1 MRIPLNRLY
10 DVLSFD
16 TSSFYTDDEAA
27 IEARLQKARRILGN
41 IEKKHS
47 SGKYSDSGYK
57 RHKKWIN
64 GILRDLKDSLKREID
79 RFNSTGMTR
88 TVRQN
93 AKNTHNVV
101 SVFDSTL
108 TRAFGMREDALNPSM
123 VIVRVYFFG
132 VFESIVKHGFYMDGK
147 RYIFF
152 SASAGQIRMK
162 RGVFVL
168 ESLYREVED
177 KLTCGLTIDKIN
189 AAGGCNVNKYLVYL
203 ALCNS
208 ATDVWQDFN
217 IDECIVVDDL
227 EVLVHGLVDYID
239 PATYQIERKEMD
251 IPIKMTDGCGMML
264 PAVSTKSFMVRAP
277 WLKGLLTPFRFDD
290 FIEEANARNPAV
302 NHGRIKDVWGKTWD
316 VRRDRIRIIFTKSQL
331 KMWQYFGS
339 WQEYK
344 DAFKAFHCE
353 AGICNREENYIRNAT
368 INYQMLQTLPDMT
381 DKELMKLTEDTREKI
396 TSIAQSKET
405 MLSAFGA
412 TVDNENKNP
421 FQEALLLYPELLR
434 DPYTKDTLSQIKR
447 SMEIDAWAGK
457 LHIRAKYTFII
468 PDMYAFCEFLFLG
481 DKTPAGLL
489 GDGEVYCRLYRNT
502 KKLDCLRSPHL
513 YMEHAIRENMCV
525 QNSPMARWFITDGLY
540 TSTHDLISKLL
551 MFDND
556 GDKSLVAAE
565 RTLINVA
572 ERNCRSIVP
581 IYYEMA
587 SAKVVQITKDEMYN
601 GMIRAFT
608 GGNIGRVSNNITKI
622 WNSKTFIDG
631 SVEEREKALNAVKW
645 LCMENNFVIDYAKT
659 LYKPTRPDDV
669 NEIISSYTRVK
680 LPAFFTYAK
689 DFDKD
694 DLLLPNN
701 STVNRIRQM
710 IPRKRIRYDYT
721 GIGELDYKVLM
732 HDPTIAVTEWDR
744 VILDKWN
751 SLCRNVNLFRY
762 VDSSDGDNYAH
773 LFASIRSEMMS
784 LCNDSQ
790 YVVDVL
796 VRDLFLNRPDS
807 KKVVLWNVFG
817 EEIVENIRQ
826 NTRHMQICTVCGTRF
841 YDPET
846 TDGLCGSC
854 RRHKTA

>member
-64 GILRDLKDSLKREID
+64 GILRDLKDELKREID

-132 VFESIVKHGFYMDGK
+132 VFESIVKNGFYMDGK

-168 ESLYREVED
+168 ESLYLDVEN
-177 KLTCGLTIDKIN
+177 KLTCGLTLDRIN

-227 EVLVHGLVDYID
+227 NVLVHGLVDYID
-239 PATYQIERKEMD
+239 PVTYRIERKEMD
-251 IPIKMTDGCGMML
+251 VPIKMTDGCGMML
-264 PAVSTKSFMVRAP
+264 PSVSTKSFMVRAP

-344 DAFKAFHCE
+344 DAFKAFRCE

-381 DKELMKLTEDTREKI
+381 DKELSKLTENTREKI
-396 TSIAQSKET
+396 TSIAQSKDT

-412 TVDNENKNP
+412 TLDNENKNP

-457 LHIRAKYTFII
+457 LHLRAKYTFLI

-481 DKTPAGLL
+481 DTAPAGLL
-489 GDGEVYCRLYRNT
+489 RDGEVYCRLYRNT

-513 YMEHAIRENMCV
+513 YMEHAIRENVCV
-525 QNSPMARWFITDGLY
+525 QNSPIARWFVTDGLY

-572 ERNCRSIVP
+572 ERNCKNVVP

-645 LCMENNFVIDYAKT
+645 LCMENNFVIDQWVA
-659 LYKPTRPDDV
+659 
-669 NEIISSYTRVK
+669 SH
-680 LPAFFTYAK
+680 
-689 DFDKD
+689 
-694 DLLLPNN
+694 
-701 STVNRIRQM
+701 
-710 IPRKRIRYDYT
+710 
-721 GIGELDYKVLM
+721 G
-732 HDPTIAVTEWDR
+732 
-744 VILDKWN
+744 
-751 SLCRNVNLFRY
+751 NVR
-762 VDSSDGDNYAH
+762 
-773 LFASIRSEMMS
+773 MKM
-784 LCNDSQ
+784 
-790 YVVDVL
+790 
-796 VRDLFLNRPDS
+796 
-807 KKVVLWNVFG
+807 W
-817 EEIVENIRQ
+817 
-826 NTRHMQICTVCGTRF
+826 
-841 YDPET
+841 
-846 TDGLCGSC
+846 
-854 RRHKTA
+854 